1 MKRLL
6 VTTLSLIPSIILA
19 AHQLDDSFKNLEN
32 KYDGKIGIY
41 TLNPEDKTNIKYNE
55 SYHFPNCSVFKFLL

>member
-1 MKRLL
+1 MRLL

-19 AHQLDDSFKNLEN
+19 APQLDDSFKNLEN

-41 TLNPEDKTNIKYNE
+41 TLNTDDKLTSNITKAIT
-55 SYHFPNCSVFKFLL
+55 SLFVVFSSFY

>member
-1 MKRLL
+1 MRLL

-19 AHQLDDSFKNLEN
+19 APQLDDSFKNLEN

-41 TLNPEDKTNIKYNE
+41 TLNTDDKTNIKYNE
-55 SYHFPNCSVFKFLL
+55 SYHFLFVVFSSFY